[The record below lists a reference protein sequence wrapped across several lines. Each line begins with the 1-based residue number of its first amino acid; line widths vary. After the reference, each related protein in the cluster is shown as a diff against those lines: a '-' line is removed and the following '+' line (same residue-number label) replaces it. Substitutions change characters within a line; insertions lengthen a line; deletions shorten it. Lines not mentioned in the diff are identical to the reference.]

1 MKINDLANNSPFA
14 ELSSDEAA
22 QVNGGN
28 GWYPNLSSDIFYNSL
43 VYDSVSA
50 YYLAHNPNRYTPEA
64 TLANGIN
71 SNSLAAFDRRVAGI
85 MSFTQY
91 M

>member
-1 MKINDLANNSPFA
+1 MKINDLTNNSSFA

-22 QVNGGN
+22 KVNGSN

-43 VYDSVSA
+43 GYDSVSA
-50 YYLAHNPNRYTPEA
+50 YYLAQNPNRYTPEA